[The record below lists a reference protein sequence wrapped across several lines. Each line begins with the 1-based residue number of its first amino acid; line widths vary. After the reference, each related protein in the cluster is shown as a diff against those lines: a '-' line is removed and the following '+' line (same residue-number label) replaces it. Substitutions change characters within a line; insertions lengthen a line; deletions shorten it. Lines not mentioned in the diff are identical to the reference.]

1 MLAERCSGDDMDH
14 TIPVVVAPG
23 GAATTRSS
31 VIQVFM
37 PNMVT
42 GDQIA
47 VPPVE
52 TYRMKRGV
60 NSSGT

>member
-1 MLAERCSGDDMDH
+1 MLAGEVLSDHMDH

-23 GAATTRSS
+23 GAATTSLS

>member
-1 MLAERCSGDDMDH
+1 VTTSISR
-14 TIPVVVAPG
+14 IPVVVAPG
-23 GAATTRSS
+23 GAATTSSS

-47 VPPVE
+47 VSPVE
-52 TYRMKRGV
+52 TYRMKRGM

>member
-1 MLAERCSGDDMDH
+1 MDH
-14 TIPVVVAPG
+14 TIPVVVAPSS
-23 GAATTRSS
+23 AATTSSS

-52 TYRMKRGV
+52 TYRMKRGA
-60 NSSGT
+60 NSGGT

>member
-1 MLAERCSGDDMDH
+1 MLAGGVLRTTSISR
-14 TIPVVVAPG
+14 IPVVVAPG
-23 GAATTRSS
+23 GAATTSSS

-47 VPPVE
+47 VSPVE
-52 TYRMKRGV
+52 TYRMKRGM

>member
-1 MLAERCSGDDMDH
+1 MDH
-14 TIPVVVAPG
+14 TIPVVVAPSS
-23 GAATTRSS
+23 AAITSSS

>member
-1 MLAERCSGDDMDH
+1 MDH
-14 TIPVVVAPG
+14 TIPVVVAPPG

-60 NSSGT
+60 NSGGT

>member
-14 TIPVVVAPG
+14 TVPVVVAPG

-42 GDQIA
+42 DDQIA

>member
-1 MLAERCSGDDMDH
+1 MDH
-14 TIPVVVAPG
+14 TIPVVVAPSSA
-23 GAATTRSS
+23 AATSSS

-37 PNMVT
+37 PNMMT
-42 GDQIA
+42 GDQIV

-52 TYRMKRGV
+52 TYRMKRGA